1 MRRRKWNNSHPLEF
15 MDMELSFRNTEEALA
30 TFGAK
35 YGSSRRAVYSMLKS
49 FGLTRMRD
57 RKGAPGLTFRAE
69 RINNNNPDME
79 VCDRA
84 GLLMAEADDP
94 RLTIGVA
101 ERFILGVASDE
112 EVTWV
117 PPNEVRQLH
126 MERQSRAIGL
136 FLGMAASD
144 ARISAHKMWLN
155 TGVRRNV
162 IGALLRGSPDSK
174 VSTLLTVCQFL
185 GVRVEFYDREGRAFD
200 PMLRAHVEHVIAE
213 ARERSKEQG

>member
-57 RKGAPGLTFRAE
+57 RKGAPGLT
-69 RINNNNPDME
+69 
-79 VCDRA
+79 DRA

-155 TGVRRNV
+155 TGVRRTV